1 MSYDGCTQDS
11 ALVLILIR
19 WSLIAGRLPGRTGND
34 VKNYWNCHLSKK
46 IVNNSQKNKKEKQI
60 MKKVEAF
67 KPQQR
72 IKAPKLQSLQQE
84 EGSSST
90 PLLLQPLRVDEQCY
104 HQVLQ
109 QREEGNKQAQNVGSG
124 ELGTMIGLPTDFDF
138 QQVRVTNNESTSKRD
153 LILDDFIIKYRLLI
167 TKCTF
172 LHFICGT
179 E

>member
-1 MSYDGCTQDS
+1 
-11 ALVLILIR
+11 
-19 WSLIAGRLPGRTGND
+19 
-34 VKNYWNCHLSKK
+34 
-46 IVNNSQKNKKEKQI
+46 

-104 HQVLQ
+104 HQVLH

-138 QQVRVTNNESTSKRD
+138 QQVGVTNNESTSKRD
-153 LILDDFIIKYRLLI
+153 LILDDFIIKYRLVI

>member
-1 MSYDGCTQDS
+1 MYTAS
-11 ALVLILIR
+11 ARHGDWRVATVMPRLNRCPKSCRLRWVNYLRPDIKRGRFAEDEIDLIIKLHN
-19 WSLIAGRLPGRTGND
+19 LLGNRQ
-34 VKNYWNCHLSKK
+34 
-46 IVNNSQKNKKEKQI
+46 IVNNSQKNNKEKQI

-109 QREEGNKQAQNVGSG
+109 QREEGNKQAQN
-124 ELGTMIGLPTDFDF
+124 
-138 QQVRVTNNESTSKRD
+138 
-153 LILDDFIIKYRLLI
+153 
-167 TKCTF
+167 
-172 LHFICGT
+172 
-179 E
+179 

>member
-124 ELGTMIGLPTDFDF
+124 ELGTMIGLPTGFDF